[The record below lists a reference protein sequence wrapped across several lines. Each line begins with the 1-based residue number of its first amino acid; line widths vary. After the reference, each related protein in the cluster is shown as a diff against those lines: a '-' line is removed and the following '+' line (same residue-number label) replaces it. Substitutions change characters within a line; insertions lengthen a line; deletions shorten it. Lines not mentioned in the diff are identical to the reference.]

1 MENAM
6 KELEGR
12 VSIVTGAA
20 QGIGRAIALELAAA
34 GADVVLAD
42 IIEDALAKV
51 AEEIKGLG
59 RRALPVRLDVSSLDD
74 AKAMAEKVMAEF
86 GQIDHL
92 VNNAGITR
100 DNLLM
105 RMKPE
110 EWGSVIAVNLSG
122 VYNCTQAVVRTMM
135 KRRYGRIV
143 NISSVIGQMGN
154 PGQTNYGAT
163 KAGVIGFT
171 KSAAREL
178 GSRNITVNAIA
189 PGFIESRMTEN
200 LSQEIRERLMANVP
214 LGRLGRPEDIAKA
227 VRFLVSDDASYI
239 TGAVINVNGGM
250 YM

>member
-1 MENAM
+1 MAG
-6 KELEGR
+6 LEGR

-20 QGIGRAIALELAAA
+20 QGIGRVIALELAAA
-34 GADVVLAD
+34 GADVVVAD
-42 IIEDALAKV
+42 ILEEGMETV
-51 AEEIKGLG
+51 AAEVRKLG
-59 RRALPVRLDVSSLDD
+59 RRALTVRLDVSDEES
-74 AKAMAEKVMAEF
+74 AKAAVEATMSEF
-86 GQIDHL
+86 GQVDHL

-105 RMKPE
+105 RMRPE
-110 EWGSVIAVNLSG
+110 EWSSVLAVNLSG
-122 VYNCTQAVVRTMM
+122 VYNCTHSVVRYMM

-143 NISSVIGQMGN
+143 SITSVVGQMGN

-178 GSRNITVNAIA
+178 GSRGITVNAVA
-189 PGFIESRMTEN
+189 PGFIESPMTDV
-200 LSQEIRERLMANVP
+200 LSDEIRERLMANVP
-214 LGRLGRPEDIAKA
+214 LARLGLPEDVAKA
-227 VRFLVSDDASYI
+227 VKFLVSDDASYI

>member
-1 MENAM
+1 MA
-6 KELEGR
+6 ELKGR

-20 QGIGRAIALELAAA
+20 QGIGKAIALELAAA
-34 GADVVLAD
+34 GADIVAAD
-42 IIEDALAKV
+42 IMEDAIEKTA
-51 AEEIKGLG
+51 AEIKGVGNRVL
-59 RRALPVRLDVSSLDD
+59 AVRLDVSNADS
-74 AKAMAEKVMAEF
+74 AAEMAEKVMAEF

-110 EWGSVIAVNLSG
+110 EWAAVLAVNLSG
-122 VYNCTQAVVRTMM
+122 VYNCTQAVVRHMM

-143 NISSVIGQMGN
+143 NIASVIGQMGN
-154 PGQTNYGAT
+154 PGQVNYGAT

-178 GSRNITVNAIA
+178 GSRNITVNAVA
-189 PGFIESRMTEN
+189 PGFIETAMTEK

-214 LGRLGRPEDIAKA
+214 LGRLGRPEDVAKT
-227 VRFLVSDDASYI
+227 VRFLVSDDAAYI

>member
-1 MENAM
+1 MSG
-6 KELEGR
+6 LEGR
-12 VSIVTGAA
+12 VSIVTGAG
-20 QGIGRAIALELAAA
+20 QGIGRAIALELAGA
-34 GADVVLAD
+34 GADIVVAD
-42 IIEDALAKV
+42 VVEENAEAV
-51 AEEIKGLG
+51 ADEVRNLG
-59 RRALPVRLDVSSLDD
+59 RRALAQRVDVSDHER
-74 AKAMAEKVMAEF
+74 AKAMATATMSEF

-110 EWGSVIAVNLSG
+110 EWAAVVSVNLSG
-122 VYNCTQAVVRTMM
+122 VFNCTQAVVRYMM

-154 PGQTNYGAT
+154 AGQANYGST
-163 KAGVIGFT
+163 KAGVIGFS

-178 GSRNITVNAIA
+178 GLRGITVNAIA
-189 PGFIESRMTEN
+189 PGFIETAMTEN
-200 LSQEIRERLMANVP
+200 LPEEVRERLMANVP
-214 LGRLGRPEDIAKA
+214 LGRLGLPEDIAHA

-239 TGAVINVNGGM
+239 TGAVLNVNGGM